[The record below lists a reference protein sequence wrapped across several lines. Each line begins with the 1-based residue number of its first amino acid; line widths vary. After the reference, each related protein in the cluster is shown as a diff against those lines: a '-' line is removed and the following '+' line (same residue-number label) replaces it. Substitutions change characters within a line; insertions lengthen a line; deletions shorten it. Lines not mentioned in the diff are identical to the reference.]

1 MDALQFNKAVS
12 QHCKESGGDCCKCD
26 LRLYCYL
33 SPSERPDELVSLV
46 IDFLHN
52 HIENHGHYTH
62 HSAASFP
69 CIDDMDMSTAVGG
82 DCYQK
87 PHTLHKQSHVC
98 ESCGSD
104 TSSDCF
110 NHIIP
115 LSLYSACRCL

>member
-69 CIDDMDMSTAVGG
+69 CIDDINMKRHPIMEYV
-82 DCYQK
+82 
-87 PHTLHKQSHVC
+87 
-98 ESCGSD
+98 
-104 TSSDCF
+104 
-110 NHIIP
+110 IP
-115 LSLYSACRCL
+115 AIVASVATVLIRLVLGW

>member
-1 MDALQFNKAVS
+1 MKTIDALQFNKAVS

-52 HIENHGHYTH
+52 HIENHDHYTH

-87 PHTLHKQSHVC
+87 THTLHKQSHVC
-98 ESCGSD
+98 EFYDSD
-104 TSSDCF
+104 TVE
-110 NHIIP
+110 
-115 LSLYSACRCL
+115 

>member
-12 QHCKESGGDCCKCD
+12 RHCKESGGDCCKCD

-46 IDFLHN
+46 IDFLRN

-62 HSAASFP
+62 RSAASFP
-69 CIDDMDMSTAVGG
+69 CIDDMTVIRNLIFFTNVHVLMNLVAMI
-82 DCYQK
+82 
-87 PHTLHKQSHVC
+87 QSC
-98 ESCGSD
+98 N
-104 TSSDCF
+104 CF

>member
-52 HIENHGHYTH
+52 HIENH
-62 HSAASFP
+62 
-69 CIDDMDMSTAVGG
+69 V
-82 DCYQK
+82 
-87 PHTLHKQSHVC
+87 
-98 ESCGSD
+98 
-104 TSSDCF
+104 
-110 NHIIP
+110 IIP
-115 LSLYSACRCL
+115 ITARLHFRVLMIWT

>member
-1 MDALQFNKAVS
+1 MDALEFNKAVS

-46 IDFLHN
+46 IDFLH
-52 HIENHGHYTH
+52 YCH

-69 CIDDMDMSTAVGG
+69 CIDDMDMSSAVGG

-87 PHTLHKQSHVC
+87 PHTLHK
-98 ESCGSD
+98 
-104 TSSDCF
+104 
-110 NHIIP
+110 
-115 LSLYSACRCL
+115 